1 MNIATNLK
9 QLRHENN
16 ISQQQFA
23 DSLFVAQQSAANW
36 ETGKTLPQI
45 DRICDIA
52 DKYDISVSQVIF
64 NEIVDDPTDEV
75 VCFRIDD
82 SEKMLAMIETLQEKR
97 RTVGLWPIERLDLMA
112 LESKRDRNEMCHYIG
127 FSAFE
132 WDTYKAMRRINP
144 DYSIEEFNEHVLSGI
159 SKRND
164 EYVSPVISKRKF
176 AD

>member
-52 DKYDISVSQVIF
+52 DKYDVSVSQLVC
-64 NEIVDDPTDEV
+64 DDDFLHSEPVRVE
-75 VCFRIDD
+75 IDD
-82 SEKMLAMIETLQEKR
+82 SASISDKINEL
-97 RTVGLWPIERLDLMA
+97 ER
-112 LESKRDRNEMCHYIG
+112 KRDTIGLSYGEQLELSFCRRKQMNGRMRHYICLTE
-127 FSAFE
+127 FE
-132 WDTYKAMRRINP
+132 YDAYKSLKQINP
-144 DYSIEEFNEHVLSGI
+144 NYDIEDFY
-159 SKRND
+159 KF
-164 EYVSPVISKRKF
+164 VSTGL
-176 AD
+176 